1 MAQPTLESRLQRR
14 CIVMTDDAVL
24 RSQLT
29 AALPPGWQLAAGHDL
44 DAFGGFEE
52 ILQYRFIVL
61 DLDSSAFDV
70 LDVVRTVRTDL
81 MLNVP
86 ILCFGGPPAMRD
98 AARLARADRFFERE
112 EIVARLAGFCGQFGW
127 GG

>member
-24 RSQLT
+24 CSQLA
-29 AALPPGWQLAAGHDL
+29 AALPPGWQLTAGHDL

-61 DLDSSAFDV
+61 DLDSSAFDA
-70 LDVVRTVRTDL
+70 LGVVRAVRTDL

-86 ILCFGGPPAMRD
+86 IFCFGGPPAMRD
-98 AARLARADRFFERE
+98 AARLARADRFFERG
-112 EIVARLAGFCGQFGW
+112 EIIARLGGFCEQFGW
-127 GG
+127 G